1 MKLILGCL
9 LFTMTA
15 HVCAQEISTIGDTI
29 TYFKDGLVF
38 EHEPHHFKAHF
49 RFRVQNRFTYVSTD
63 SQDLSPELINFEVRR
78 ARLRLEGH
86 VLDPRLLYKFQFS
99 FTRGDF
105 DYDRTEYPNVLR
117 DAVVGWKL
125 SDSTVLWY
133 GQTKLPGNRERVI
146 SSGAQQ
152 FVDRSLLNAV
162 FNLDRDIG
170 AQMYHRIGIEKPFWI
185 KLAISNGE
193 GRSTNNQDDGLAYT
207 SRIEWLPLGNFKD
220 NGDYFEADLSRE
232 TSPKLALGAVYSANK
247 KTTRPGGQ
255 LGRQYETEGLNS
267 DLETYF
273 ADLIFKYQG
282 FSWMTE
288 YANRWTNDA
297 IVMDGANQ
305 VVVYKGQGVN
315 TQIGYL
321 LENNFEPALRFTKI
335 WADRETLEGVND
347 QNQYTAALSKYI
359 DGHKIKVQ
367 TDLTYAEEMNHV
379 KDLYEGQWIYR
390 LQLEIGI

>member
-9 LFTMTA
+9 LLTLTTP
-15 HVCAQEISTIGDTI
+15 VLAQEISTIGDTI

-49 RFRVQNRFTYVSTD
+49 RFRVQNRFTYESKD
-63 SQDLSPELINFEVRR
+63 SENLSPEVIDFTVRR

-133 GQTKLPGNRERVI
+133 GQTKLPGNRERLI
-146 SSGAQQ
+146 SSGSQQ
-152 FVDRSLLNAV
+152 FVDRSLMNST
-162 FNLDRDIG
+162 FNIDRDLG
-170 AQMYHRIGIEKPFWI
+170 AQVYHRMGREKPFWI
-185 KLAISNGE
+185 KLAVSNGD
-193 GRSTNNQDDGLAYT
+193 GRSTENKDNGIAYT

-232 TSPKLALGAVYSANK
+232 STPKLALGAVYSLNK
-247 KTTRPGGQ
+247 KATRPGGQ
-255 LGRQYETEGLNS
+255 LGRQYETEGLHR
-267 DLETYF
+267 DIETYL
-273 ADLIFKYQG
+273 ADLLFKYQG

-288 YANRWTNDA
+288 YAKRWTNDP
-297 IVMDGANQ
+297 VFMDGTEQ
-305 VVVYKGQGVN
+305 VAVYKGQGFN
-315 TQIGYL
+315 TQVGYVL
-321 LENNFEPALRFTKI
+321 DNNFEPALRFTKI
-335 WADRETLEGVND
+335 WADRATLEGAND